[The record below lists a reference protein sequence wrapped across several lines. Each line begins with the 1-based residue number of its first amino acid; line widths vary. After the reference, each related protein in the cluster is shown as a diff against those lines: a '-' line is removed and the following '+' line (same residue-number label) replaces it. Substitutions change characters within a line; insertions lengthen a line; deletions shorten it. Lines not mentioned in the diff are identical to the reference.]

1 MAPETKTV
9 PDPTKVNPL
18 SPDAR
23 RQYMDAC
30 FRKLPISSDMRQQ
43 ARTKAIELQS
53 KHLVEK
59 GLRDVNV
66 VYFEYHVDVIIW
78 RLIFNRLCMIKN
90 NPWPCTVSLDEN
102 DLSQGTSSVF
112 REWRQSH
119 GPSGE
124 TQESSSTPRSQAPR
138 SQHQAPVP
146 QTLAEA
152 KQMAREARE
161 RANELELEAFRLER
175 IARQWPVDDKA
186 SCFGGLAN
194 PQAHHPRYFSGLQPL
209 DGREFMSLEEA
220 GRAAAELKKENKGCE
235 VKYRLDVMER
245 DAKSLENKDI
255 LMRVT
260 STSRAMKRSLT
271 GGEERDAENLSNEDT
286 SMSVS
291 SSSKRPRP
299 DNNAAVDPPSEV
311 GDSQDEPSAHP

>member
-1 MAPETKTV
+1 MAPGKTNTV

-23 RQYMDAC
+23 RQYMHAC
-30 FRKLPISSDMRQQ
+30 FRKLPISSDLRQQ

-53 KHLVEK
+53 KHLAEK

-66 VYFEYHVDVIIW
+66 VYFEYHVDATIW
-78 RLIFNRLCMIKN
+78 RLIFNRLSMIKN
-90 NPWPCTVSLDEN
+90 NPWPWTVSLDEN

-124 TQESSSTPRSQAPR
+124 TQEGSSTPRSKAPR

-152 KQMAREARE
+152 EQMAREARE

-175 IARQWPVDDKA
+175 IARQWPADDKA
-186 SCFGGLAN
+186 SRFGGLAN
-194 PQAHHPRYFSGLQPL
+194 PQAHHPRYSGLQPL

-220 GRAAAELKKENKGCE
+220 GRAATELKKENKGDE
-235 VKYRLDVMER
+235 VKNRLEVMKR

-255 LMRVT
+255 LKKVT

-299 DNNAAVDPPSEV
+299 DNTAAVDPPSEV